1 MKTVDKEK
9 LWDDYRKN
17 PTPALREQ
25 LIIEYAQLV
34 KLVAG
39 RLSMYL
45 GHNVEYEDLVSYGIF
60 GLIDAID
67 KFNME
72 KNVKFE
78 TYASLRIRGA
88 ILDQIRK
95 MDWIPRTVRQ
105 RQRKIDEAIKQVELR
120 TGKTASDE
128 ELARELDISGDELC
142 NWQSQL
148 KVTNVI
154 SLDEFAETGPEPVMD
169 ATHNSHFT
177 QPEELVTKEELK
189 TMLVKSLDNL
199 TEKERKV
206 IELYYYEDL
215 TLKEIS
221 NILDVSESRVSQLH
235 TKGLIKMRKV
245 MGPYMDIL
253 TTD

>member
-9 LWDDYRKN
+9 LWQEYIKK
-17 PTPALREQ
+17 PTPELREQ

-67 KFNME
+67 KFDAE

-105 RQRKIDEAIKQVELR
+105 RQRKIDDAIKQVEMR

-128 ELARELDISGDELC
+128 DIAREIGISDEELGT
-142 NWQSQL
+142 WQSQL
-148 KVTNVI
+148 KVTN
-154 SLDEFAETGPEPVMD
+154 
-169 ATHNSHFT
+169 
-177 QPEELVTKEELK
+177 
-189 TMLVKSLDNL
+189 
-199 TEKERKV
+199 
-206 IELYYYEDL
+206 
-215 TLKEIS
+215 EIGRAH
-221 NILDVSESRVSQLH
+221 V
-235 TKGLIKMRKV
+235 
-245 MGPYMDIL
+245 
-253 TTD
+253 

>member
-9 LWDDYRKN
+9 LWQEYIKK
-17 PTPALREQ
+17 PTPELREQ

-67 KFNME
+67 KFDAE

-105 RQRKIDEAIKQVELR
+105 RQRKIDDAIKQVEMR

-128 ELARELDISGDELC
+128 DIAREIGISDEELGT
-142 NWQSQL
+142 WQSQL
-148 KVTNVI
+148 KVTYVV
-154 SLDEFAETGPEPVMD
+154 SLSEFEETGPEPVMD
-169 ATHNSHFT
+169 ATHNSHFA
-177 QPEELVTKEELK
+177 QPEDVVQEEELK
-189 TMLVKSLDNL
+189 QMLIDSLELL
-199 TEKERKV
+199 TEKERRV
-206 IELYYYEDL
+206 VELYYYEEM

-221 NILDVSESRVSQLH
+221 RILEVSESRISQLH
-235 TKGLIKMRKV
+235 TKALVKMRKK
-245 MGPYMDIL
+245 MGPYMNIL
-253 TTD
+253 IEG

>member
-1 MKTVDKEK
+1 MKLMDKEK
-9 LWDDYRKN
+9 MWDCYRKT
-17 PTPALREQ
+17 PTPELREK

-45 GHNVEYEDLVSYGIF
+45 GHNVEFDDLVSYGIF

-67 KFNME
+67 KFDTD

-105 RQRKIDEAIKQVELR
+105 RQRKIDDAIKSVEMR
-120 TGKTASDE
+120 TGKNASDE
-128 ELARELDISGDELC
+128 ELAAELKISEEELC
-142 NWQSQL
+142 SWQSQL
-148 KVTNVI
+148 KVTNIV
-154 SLDEFAETGPEPVMD
+154 SLDEFQEAGPEPVMD
-169 ATHNSHFT
+169 ATHNSHFA
-177 QPEELVTKEELK
+177 QPEDVISKDELK
-189 TMLVKSLDNL
+189 QMLLKSLDSL
-199 TEKERKV
+199 TEKERRV
-206 IELYYYEDL
+206 IELYYYDDL

-221 NILDVSESRVSQLH
+221 QVLSVSESRVSQLH
-235 TKGLIKMRKV
+235 TKALIKMKKV
-245 MGPYMDIL
+245 MGLYMGIL
-253 TTD
+253 TES